1 MRVAFTFPM
10 NYIVN
15 PNGVIP
21 APHPVESIILDDG
34 VPRPEP
40 VETAK
45 PARRKVRTAPRT
57 SRLNPV
63 QLARRVEVGEQRRA
77 KSRSKLMQAAYRL
90 FAVHGAEA
98 PTIDDV
104 IAEAKVARGT
114 FYNHFKS
121 RDELFRA
128 VGNDVSFAINS
139 VISGAI
145 DEMEDPI
152 ERIILAFRLFIRFAV
167 SDAARGW
174 ILLRT
179 MPLAGPLNA
188 GAKEFIAAE
197 FEAAFGTGRLREMP
211 MAVAIDMGLGMQIMT
226 IHRVLVEK
234 VGNDHID
241 LAAGEMAVA
250 LGLDPAEARTL
261 ASIPIEEDDA
271 RAAAAQAYSFPVEKG

>member
-1 MRVAFTFPM
+1 MKNDAS
-10 NYIVN
+10 
-15 PNGVIP
+15 
-21 APHPVESIILDDG
+21 HPDQAKAT
-34 VPRPEP
+34 PP
-40 VETAK
+40 V
-45 PARRKVRTAPRT
+45 RRKPKTAARS

-77 KSRSKLMQAAYRL
+77 KSRNKLLQAAYRL

-128 VGNDVSFAINS
+128 VGNDVSSAINS

-145 DEMEDPI
+145 DGMADPI
-152 ERIILAFRLFIRFAV
+152 ERIALSFRLFVRFAV
-167 SDAARGW
+167 ADAARGW

-197 FEAAFGTGRLREMP
+197 FEAASQTGRLRPMP
-211 MAVAIDMGLGMQIMT
+211 LPVMIDIGLGLQIMT
-226 IHRVLVEK
+226 IHRLLVEK
-234 VGNDHID
+234 VGSDHID
-241 LAAGEMAVA
+241 KAAEGILVA
-250 LGLDPAEARTL
+250 LGLEP
-261 ASIPIEEDDA
+261 DDA
-271 RAAAAQAYSFPVEKG
+271 AKLAHAPISEEELLPSSTARPFSLPGE